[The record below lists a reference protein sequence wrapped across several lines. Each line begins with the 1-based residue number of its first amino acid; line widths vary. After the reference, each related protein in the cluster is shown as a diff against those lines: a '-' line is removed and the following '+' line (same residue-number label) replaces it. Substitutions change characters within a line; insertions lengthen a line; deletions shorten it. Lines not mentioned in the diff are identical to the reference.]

1 MRPALQTSLVL
12 LMLLLSACDLKLK
25 QAKTPPPPQPTVAK
39 AEPPPAPASN
49 EPLSIPQTQVRLPE
63 PQPVAPEADVPPPPP
78 APSEVTPRRPK
89 KQNAH
94 LAPQPAS
101 PAPAKPEQAEAVE
114 TPAATDLPPRHIE
127 SALTEDQRRQRIEEI
142 SNRLHE
148 VAQILSRVTARGLN
162 DAQKRAAARISNF
175 AARAYKAEDQGDIP
189 TASGL
194 ADRALL
200 LAQDLDRAK

>member
-1 MRPALQTSLVL
+1 MRPVFQTSLAL

-25 QAKTPPPPQPTVAK
+25 QVKTPPPPQPTVAK
-39 AEPPPAPASN
+39 AEPPPAAPSN

-63 PQPVAPEADVPPPPP
+63 PQPIVPEADAPPPVP
-78 APSEVTPRRPK
+78 APSEATPRRPK
-89 KQNAH
+89 KQNAR

-101 PAPAKPEQAEAVE
+101 TAPAKPEQVEAVE
-114 TPAATDLPPRHIE
+114 APAATDLPPRHIE
-127 SALTEDQRRQRIEEI
+127 PALTEDQRRQRIEEI
-142 SNRLHE
+142 SNRLHD

-162 DAQKRAAARISNF
+162 EAQKRAAERIRNF
-175 AARAYKAEDQGDIP
+175 ADRAYKAEDEGDIP

-200 LAQDLDRAK
+200 LAEDLDRAK